1 MNNRRVM
8 CTCAVHCVFSPYHD
22 AQCCKTPYCDC
33 PCHVPLICDGCG
45 ATNWN
50 LASLGKSHGQLAN
63 DVKGHEAC
71 NGVWRLRDRAG
82 DRRPSGKVI
91 QFPKRTEAIR

>member
-1 MNNRRVM
+1 MNNGIYM
-8 CTCAVHCVFSPYHD
+8 CTCAVHCVFSPYHEI
-22 AQCCKTPYCDC
+22 ACCKAQYCDC

-50 LASLGKSHGQLAN
+50 LASLNKPHDQKAN

-71 NGVWRLRDRAG
+71 AGRWSLPDRAG
-82 DRRPSGKVI
+82 DRRPTAVVI
-91 QFPKRTEAIR
+91 PFPKRTEAS